1 MIPELRCY
9 VQQYSIQIP
18 ILSLPPQD
26 IDTTIGIQTELNPTT
41 YSANTRIINHI
52 SPIHHIHEAKLTLT
66 GPS

>member
-1 MIPELRCY
+1 MIIA
-9 VQQYSIQIP
+9 IQEIGT
-18 ILSLPPQD
+18 IVID